1 MGQKIHP
8 VAVRLRQNRHFDASW
23 YDDQYQSS
31 LKNQIASK
39 KILESFFRM
48 VAQYI
53 PEFFLGRIF
62 YQQSHQ
68 KTIITLFLFHQRG
81 KRDSRRETKR
91 FKYSTKN
98 KLDSALTKNNHA
110 FLGKSAF
117 FTKEIPLKKRPQ
129 NVEASPTLYMSSSS
143 LASPAFL
150 SVNSQALSKKSI
162 IEPSEVPNTKWKLT
176 KKLVSIF
183 SKRYLL
189 ETNLTDWVFL
199 GKKPHNRSRGQS
211 NVSIVE
217 KPELLSQEYR
227 RSENSQATW
236 NWDLDLNSTKHS
248 SRASGK
254 ICQKLIEK
262 MIYATFLRHRVKQN
276 VAKLHQIQALNMIL
290 SGSGRSWQCSQAL
303 RNMEA
308 VQSSFVESSASP
320 FLSKEAGR
328 MQNNGLQKE
337 SVLLKKHPK
346 AFLEENQRIHP
357 FISHLENRLCSFFQ
371 KNIYIR
377 PVICKHLK
385 FSAVFL
391 AEEIAQIL
399 TQKKHQKKKKMPYR
413 QIKKLIKTRSKSIG
427 IRIQCSGRLGGVEM
441 ARKFVL
447 KQGQTSLNVFS
458 QKIDFAQ
465 RTALTRYGIIGI
477 KVWMSFL

>member
-31 LKNQIASK
+31 FKNQIASQ
-39 KILESFFRM
+39 KILESFFKV

-91 FKYSTKN
+91 LKYSIRN
-98 KLDSALTKNNHA
+98 KLDFALSKNYHA
-110 FLGKSAF
+110 FFGKNVF
-117 FTKEIPLKKRPQ
+117 FNKEIPLKRL
-129 NVEASPTLYMSSSS
+129 ADSSYTSSS
-143 LASPAFL
+143 LFGSTDSL
-150 SVNSQALSKKSI
+150 SVNFQVSPKKSTI
-162 IEPSEVPNTKWKLT
+162 DTFETPNTKLKST
-176 KKLVSIF
+176 KKLVAIF
-183 SKRYLL
+183 SKRYPV
-189 ETNLTDWVFL
+189 ETNLTDWVFPVKKAENRL
-199 GKKPHNRSRGQS
+199 SDELFVNALEQSKFTVNAASILSTGFSGTGK
-211 NVSIVE
+211 
-217 KPELLSQEYR
+217 
-227 RSENSQATW
+227 W
-236 NWDLDLNSTKHS
+236 DLNSTTS
-248 SRASGK
+248 SGGLEAAKTSH
-254 ICQKLIEK
+254 KLLEK
-262 MIYATFLRHRVKQN
+262 TTYATFLRHKIQSN
-276 VAKLHQIQALNMIL
+276 ASKLHKIPSFVKPRI
-290 SGSGRSWQCSQAL
+290 
-303 RNMEA
+303 
-308 VQSSFVESSASP
+308 SSFSSGESGLM
-320 FLSKEAGR
+320 LSD
-328 MQNNGLQKE
+328 GLQKK
-337 SVLLKKHPK
+337 LFLAKKDPK
-346 AFLEENQRIHP
+346 AFLEQSQLIHP
-357 FISHLENRLCSFFQ
+357 FIYHLENRLCSFFQ

-377 PVICKHLK
+377 PVICKHFK
-385 FSAVFL
+385 YSAVFL

-399 TQKKHQKKKKMPYR
+399 TQRKHQKKKKMPYR
-413 QIKKLIKTRSKSIG
+413 QIKKLIETRSRSIG

-477 KVWMSFL
+477 KVWISFL